1 MLEKDCSQMPLK
13 TQAELLGIS
22 YSSLF
27 YQAVL
32 PSPRELA
39 IKRRIDEIY
48 TAHPYYGSR
57 KIAVILRPELGISRP
72 TVQAYM
78 REMGIFSL
86 VPGPHTSQPAPEHQ
100 IYPYLLKNV
109 SAQHPNHIWGID
121 ITYIRLQHGWMYLT
135 AVLDWYARYVLSWA
149 LSQTLALDFV
159 LSTVDTALLQATPEI
174 WNSDQGSHFTSP
186 RYLQRLQNANVKISM
201 DGRGRARDNIFTER
215 LWRTIKYE
223 EVYLHEYASPKEA
236 YHQLAIYINFYN
248 FERPH
253 QALDYQT
260 PAQVY
265 GVRLPVMLHSTL
277 TNHYTLK

>member
-1 MLEKDCSQMPLK
+1 MPLK

-27 YQAVL
+27 YHAVP

-48 TAHPYYGSR
+48 MAHPYYGSR
-57 KIAVILRPELGISRP
+57 KIAAILHPELGVSRP
-72 TVQAYM
+72 TVQADM
-78 REMGIFSL
+78 REMGIFGL
-86 VPGPHTSQPAPEHQ
+86 VPGPHTSQPAPEPQ

-109 SAQHPNHIWGID
+109 TAKHPNHIWGID
-121 ITYIRLQHGWMYLT
+121 ITYVRLQHGWMYLT
-135 AVLDWYARYVLSWA
+135 AVLDWYSRYILSWA
-149 LSQTLALDFV
+149 LSQTLELDFV
-159 LSTVDTALLQATPEI
+159 LSAVDNALFQSTPEI

-186 RYLQRLQNANVKISM
+186 RYLQRLQNANIKISM

-223 EVYLHEYASPKEA
+223 EVYLHEYTSPKEA

-260 PAQVY
+260 PAQIY
-265 GVRLPVMLHSTL
+265 GVRLPAVLHSTL
-277 TNHYTLK
+277 TNHYTLN